1 MRRRSFARA
10 LGAVLVYALVPVA
23 RAEPG
28 AKRAP
33 VVAAKPVQAPPKAEA
48 PKKLE
53 TLIEVSVLHG
63 TQQGRENDP
72 RIGDMPELREGPF
85 AKYSSYQLLS
95 RTELELTRGGKR
107 ELKLPNGRRLEV
119 HLENRS
125 PDGSSRLVA
134 SINRPG
140 ASDFL
145 PLLEVKAKPGQA
157 FIVAGQSYKRG
168 ILVLVFKVLR

>member
-1 MRRRSFARA
+1 MRRRLLCQA
-10 LGAVLVYALVPVA
+10 LGASLTFALFA
-23 RAEPG
+23 FDAG
-28 AKRAP
+28 AQPKRPKQLADAP
-33 VVAAKPVQAPPKAEA
+33 EKPETVV
-48 PKKLE
+48 
-53 TLIEVSVLHG
+53 EVMVLHG
-63 TQQGRENDP
+63 THDAKPDP

-85 AKYSSYQLLS
+85 AKYASYQLLS
-95 RTELELTRGGKR
+95 RSNWPLAKGGKKQ
-107 ELKLPNGRRLEV
+107 LKLPNGRLLEARLEDR
-119 HLENRS
+119 L

-168 ILVLVFKVLR
+168 ILVLVFRVVS